1 MVNGNEAVGCW
12 QKTEEKTFKVL
23 LFTKLVLLLLIILIV
38 WFMYSYQFFA
48 PKITEVVSHGF
59 TLFFLAT
66 FILMLAINL
75 VTVILRYRRQGK
87 LCSRTN
93 CSFIAVMV
101 IILLVSIGIG
111 SKITDRIKE
120 VEKDLS

>member
-1 MVNGNEAVGCW
+1 MAKGNEAVGCW

-23 LFTKLVLLLLIILIV
+23 LFAKLVLLLLITLIV
-38 WFMYSYQFFA
+38 WFMYSYQFLA
-48 PKITEVVSHGF
+48 PKLTEVVSHGF
-59 TLFFLAT
+59 TLFFLAS
-66 FILMLAINL
+66 FGLMLAINL
-75 VTVILRYRRQGK
+75 ATVLLLYRRQGK

-93 CSFIAVMV
+93 CSFIAVMI
-101 IILLVSIGIG
+101 IILLVSTGIG